1 MARKPE
7 RHLITACLAALVAAC
22 LAASCTEGEGLPATT
37 GDDAPSITF
46 TTPQTRAAVTDANQ
60 MAAFDV
66 WAWKDSGEQV
76 FPVDDALLVENTG
89 SGWEYDP
96 RYLTRWEEGSTYDF
110 YALYPSAESKVKGYE
125 SASYDED
132 GTLTVTGF
140 DCSAMGTDAVDL
152 MTAASGSITY
162 AEGGNPPGS
171 VQLSFQH
178 ELARVKFTVKSG
190 NTVATVSSFKVYGLN
205 YKGTL
210 TKAAGTA
217 TWSDATA
224 CDADDTPFHSEEDFT
239 FNTTNGF
246 EKDMLG
252 EILLMP
258 HTETELAGAKLSIAY
273 RYPGETEDRIST
285 IGLNTAAITQ
295 WEAGSGYHYTLTIEG
310 GTLNINVTVTG
321 WTERNTSV
329 SWG

>member
-1 MARKPE
+1 MVRKPE
-7 RHLITACLAALVAAC
+7 RHLITACLATLVAVG
-22 LAASCTEGEGLPATT
+22 LAASCTEGEGLTATT

-46 TTPQTRAAVTDANQ
+46 TTPQTRAAVTGADDMDA
-60 MAAFDV
+60 FSV
-66 WAWKDSGEQV
+66 WAWRTPEGDGEAVDV
-76 FPVDDALLVENTG
+76 FDIDPLPVENT
-89 SGWEYDP
+89 SGQWEYDS
-96 RYLTRWEEGSTYDF
+96 RYLERWEEGMTYDF
-110 YALYPSAESKVKGYE
+110 YALYPSVEATDKGYT
-125 SASYDED
+125 SASYTSD

-140 DCSAMGTDAVDL
+140 DCTKGVDL
-152 MTAASGSITY
+152 MSAASGSITY
-162 AEGGNPPGS
+162 AEGDNPPGS

-210 TKAAGTA
+210 TKAADTA
-217 TWSDATA
+217 TWSDVTA

>member
-1 MARKPE
+1 MVRKPE
-7 RHLITACLAALVAAC
+7 RHLITACLAALVAVG

-46 TTPQTRAAVTDANQ
+46 TTPQTRAAVTSADDMDA
-60 MAAFDV
+60 FSV
-66 WAWKDSGEQV
+66 WAWKDDGKKV
-76 FPVDDALLVENTG
+76 FPVSPLRVYAEDG
-89 SGWEYDP
+89 SWEYDP

-110 YALYPSAESKVKGYE
+110 YALYPSVEATDKGYE
-125 SASYDED
+125 SAEYDEN

-140 DCSAMGTDAVDL
+140 DCTKGVDL
-152 MTAASGSITY
+152 MSAARGPITY
-162 AEGGNPPGS
+162 VEGGNPPGS

-178 ELARVKFTVKSG
+178 ELARVKFTVKAG

-217 TWSDATA
+217 TWSDVTA

-252 EILLMP
+252 EVLLIP